1 MIWIQLKINSSVLC
15 RINIPFAYHVPSNP
29 EIIEIYLM
37 PNYRWYL
44 TLQDPQQ
51 IFFRFQSENLHE
63 KETVEMYFW
72 ITYLDS
78 VHFFL
83 IYMEFFF

>member
-1 MIWIQLKINSSVLC
+1 
-15 RINIPFAYHVPSNP
+15 
-29 EIIEIYLM
+29 M

-83 IYMEFFF
+83 IYMEFFLKMQFRQNYFFIFNFVCH